1 MCINGWLFRH
11 LMETTKKH
19 NYGDESCLIFTAI
32 HPKELKYSHNNG
44 GCNPLDKIRYRL
56 SIWESSPGTGE
67 QKNIFETIIKTLMF
81 LLWSASIALSNEM
94 SGRYLAKCPVSS
106 GKPQWF
112 IEKNMEHTNRSDSH
126 YFTPSSLPDFLLQY
140 YRKLPISSE
149 GS

>member
-32 HPKELKYSHNNG
+32 HPKESKYSHNNG
-44 GCNPLDKIRYRL
+44 GCKPLDKIRL

-81 LLWSASIALSNEM
+81 LL
-94 SGRYLAKCPVSS
+94 
-106 GKPQWF
+106 
-112 IEKNMEHTNRSDSH
+112 
-126 YFTPSSLPDFLLQY
+126 
-140 YRKLPISSE
+140 
-149 GS
+149 